1 MNVAYKQVT
10 WNVRHSVALLMN
22 CEVAEVTEEN
32 DVGVRALAVHADAA
46 DGVVV
51 DGGTVV
57 LAIRLNVEIG
67 LLF

>member
-1 MNVAYKQVT
+1 
-10 WNVRHSVALLMN
+10 MN

-51 DGGTVV
+51 DRRAVV

-67 LLF
+67 LFF

>member
-1 MNVAYKQVT
+1 
-10 WNVRHSVALLMN
+10 MN

-51 DGGTVV
+51 DGGAVV